1 MTVPTFKSAIALA
14 EPLQRAPKRDWF
26 LRGSTW
32 QDILWVFAP
41 TSLLEEEHP
50 AQIRWDFELSHQR
63 RFTHPRYALLM
74 ESAKQVLAL
83 IRAHALH
90 SGLAQRARTVVKYF
104 YHLRTLIRWMDEE
117 GFYRFFDLDAAAL
130 LRFQGSIARRKK
142 NSGGFVAPITVQ
154 QHLCLLVYLYQF
166 RDELDDGL
174 SVDPCPGQSLLEL
187 AGVRRTNMRR
197 WPYTPDLI
205 AMPLIQ
211 GAIDL
216 LANCAID
223 ILRAREAYA
232 NAMAAARQR
241 GVCYATCSY
250 HAERALRRITTL
262 TPRGPRT
269 IESAAA
275 LAELV
280 SLLYA
285 ACFVVIAY
293 LVGPRVSEL
302 LQLKAGCLQTRSVQ
316 GPSGETELAMMV
328 GSIFRGEPG
337 YHGRVHEWVVPQAAV
352 HAISVLEALSAP
364 HRHRTGRNQLW
375 LRGLGTG
382 RSFGAKEWQVDFSG
396 PWHIP
401 TSPGV
406 ADGVNRFASWLALPH
421 DSGKPWHFSTHQ
433 GRKTFVRFAALR
445 DRSALFA
452 LAQHMG
458 HRDRSVTDTGYAGTD
473 YALDR
478 EIQAEILEQS
488 VCAWEHMLSA
498 PQLGGRAGAEI
509 LAKRPQFR
517 GVRMKK
523 DLKSYARM
531 LVEAGLTL
539 GVCDWGYC
547 VFRVEY
553 SACRGNAAGP
563 NPVNREPSTCVRC
576 KNFVVTC
583 HHRPYWSDQVERH
596 QVLLNEPALPTQTL
610 KIARERL
617 EEARS
622 VLRSIDS
629 STKGRR
635 S

>member
-1 MTVPTFKSAIALA
+1 MTVPTFRAALA
-14 EPLQRAPKRDWF
+14 LPEPVQRAPKRDWF

-32 QDILWVFAP
+32 QDVVWVLAP

-50 AQIRWDFELSHQR
+50 AQIRWDFRLSHRR
-63 RFTHPRYALLM
+63 RFTDPRYALLT

-83 IRAHALH
+83 IRTHSLH

-117 GFYRFFDLDAAAL
+117 GFCRFSDLDAAAL
-130 LRFQGSIARRKK
+130 LRFQGAIARRKK
-142 NSGGFVAPITVQ
+142 NSGGTVAPITVH

-166 RDELDDGL
+166 RDEFDNGL
-174 SVDPCPGQSLLEL
+174 SVDPCPGQSLLQL

-197 WPYTPDLI
+197 WPYTPDVI
-205 AMPLIQ
+205 AVPLIQ
-211 GAIDL
+211 GATDL
-216 LANCAID
+216 LATCAID
-223 ILRAREAYA
+223 ILRAREIYA
-232 NAMAAARQR
+232 TAMAAARRR
-241 GVCYATCSY
+241 GVCYSTCTY

-269 IESAAA
+269 IESAAD

-280 SLLYA
+280 NLLYA

-302 LQLKAGCLQTRSVQ
+302 LQLKAGCIQARSIQ
-316 GPSGETELAMMV
+316 GPSGQTELAMMV

-337 YHGRVHEWVVPQAAV
+337 YHGRVHEWVAPQAAV

-364 HRHRTGRNQLW
+364 HRQRTGRNQLW
-375 LRGLGTG
+375 LRGLGRG
-382 RSFGAKEWQVDFSG
+382 RSFGAKEWQAEFKG

-406 ADGVNRFASWLALPH
+406 AASVNHFATWLALPH
-421 DSGKPWHFSTHQ
+421 DSGQPWHFSTHQ

-452 LAQHMG
+452 LAQHLG

-517 GVRMKK
+517 GVRMKT

-539 GVCDWGYC
+539 GVCEYGYC

-553 SACRGNAAGP
+553 SACRGTVAGP
-563 NPVNREPSTCVRC
+563 NPAYREPSTCARC
-576 KNFVVTC
+576 KNFVVSS
-583 HHRPYWSDQVERH
+583 HHRPYWSDQVRRH
-596 QVLLNEPALPTQTL
+596 EALLNEPALPSQTL

-617 EEARS
+617 EEACS
-622 VLRSIDS
+622 MLRSIDS
-629 STKGRR
+629 STKERR